1 MRRFPAARQIRSVEL
16 SCGTVGSP
24 LCPENP
30 LLGVRSRVSEKGLP
44 VSGSDAAQR
53 AVYGRVGYFVPVAR
67 DRRDNFLVT
76 AGLSGVLG
84 YETVNRGGK
93 RLYDGATLVSGNGFV
108 YGGEIALRGEAYLC
122 DRVALLLTLRERVT
136 GGSSVARFHTLL
148 VNREFHAL
156 DDMPGSTGAIRC
168 GRCLPCDIAACRTKT
183 PRYGSSSGIIS
194 DSRPN

>member
-1 MRRFPAARQIRSVEL
+1 MSGKPV
-16 SCGTVGSP
+16 TGS
-24 LCPENP
+24 
-30 LLGVRSRVSEKGLP
+30 SEPGYLRKDYPYREAMLP
-44 VSGSDAAQR
+44 KEQFTAGA
-53 AVYGRVGYFVPVAR
+53 GYFVPIVR

-76 AGLSGVLG
+76 AGLSGLLG

-148 VNREFHAL
+148 
-156 DDMPGSTGAIRC
+156 GAGLRIM
-168 GRCLPCDIAACRTKT
+168 IH
-183 PRYGSSSGIIS
+183 
-194 DSRPN
+194 

>member
-1 MRRFPAARQIRSVEL
+1 MRRRIFILLAAAGLLGPAAEL
-16 SCGTVGSP
+16 SAQRCLPGQTGVQLGGGACGGF
-24 LCPENP
+24 
-30 LLGVRSRVSEKGLP
+30 LLRDKYGAWSFHAELSVVRYVRKTRYWEFGARVSEKGLP
-44 VSGSDAAQR
+44 VSGSDAAKEQFT
-53 AVYGRVGYFVPVAR
+53 AGAGYFVPIVR

-76 AGLSGVLG
+76 AGLSGLLG

-148 VNREFHAL
+148 
-156 DDMPGSTGAIRC
+156 GAGLRIM
-168 GRCLPCDIAACRTKT
+168 IH
-183 PRYGSSSGIIS
+183 
-194 DSRPN
+194 